1 MEPLALKL
9 EILKGPRKGETLEY
23 RPGSKI
29 RIGRVVRGNNL
40 PIKDSGISTNHLVID
55 SESGQWMVRD
65 LDSSN
70 GTIVNDTA
78 LNPNT
83 PFELSDG
90 DEIKIGEYTS
100 ISVKIDGHKEASRL
114 RRNPRRTAVGKVGAE
129 AANRGRRG
137 RFAAESEVVQVEVKS
152 ENHEEIG
159 GGEDRVPA
167 RRGRVRKKIEVES
180 DLEEIEVVEKPRRGR
195 GRPKK
200 AMVLKSE
207 EDVVDEVAVPEVS
220 SRAATRSKIVV
231 LESENCSVE
240 CEQVKIEPKRRGR
253 KRKNVQEEQLVCEK
267 GNAVAVEKDLGVAV
281 PVGVSCDNDVKGD
294 VPEQK
299 DSGEIGP
306 VNDGDANE
314 LNLGNEPKRRDRNR
328 KNVQQEQLVCGTGN
342 AVVSEQKNLGEIGP
356 VDDDDDKGLN
366 VIDNEKAKESNL
378 GHEEAAVDFGMGESG
393 NISEKAKESN
403 EEAATD
409 CNVGE
414 GDDKVES
421 GSRSCSGASSSKD
434 VDKKGSGS
442 GIKEGLGKVWQ
453 EQPDLEKMTLDDWFD
468 YVEVSWPRVVNDEIN
483 KICAGMREKARLV
496 QEHIAQHKKEK
507 VQSEGG
513 ATAALPHPCNVELN
527 LSSST
532 SEN

>member
-1 MEPLALKL
+1 M
-9 EILKGPRKGETLEY
+9 
-23 RPGSKI
+23 
-29 RIGRVVRGNNL
+29 
-40 PIKDSGISTNHLVID
+40 
-55 SESGQWMVRD
+55 
-65 LDSSN
+65 
-70 GTIVNDTA
+70 
-78 LNPNT
+78 
-83 PFELSDG
+83 
-90 DEIKIGEYTS
+90 
-100 ISVKIDGHKEASRL
+100 
-114 RRNPRRTAVGKVGAE
+114 GKVGAA

-137 RFAAESEVVQVEVKS
+137 RVGAESEVVQVEVKS

-167 RRGRVRKKIEVES
+167 RRGRVRKKNEVES
-180 DLEEIEVVEKPRRGR
+180 DLEEIEVVEKPKRGR
-195 GRPKK
+195 GLPKK
-200 AMVLKSE
+200 ATVLKSE
-207 EDVVDEVAVPEVS
+207 EDVVEEVAVPEVS
-220 SRAATRSKIVV
+220 SRAATRSKNVV

-306 VNDGDANE
+306 VNDGDANG
-314 LNLGNEPKRRDRNR
+314 LNLGNERKRRGRNR
-328 KNVQQEQLVCGTGN
+328 NNGQQEQLVCETGN

-356 VDDDDDKGLN
+356 VDDDDKGLNLGDERHEEAAGGFDVGEN

-403 EEAATD
+403 DEAAID

-414 GDDKVES
+414 GGDKVES

-453 EQPDLEKMTLDDWFD
+453 EEPDLEKMTLDDWFD
-468 YVEVSWPRVVNDEIN
+468 YVEVSWPKVVNDEID
-483 KICAGMREKARLV
+483 KICARMREKARLV
-496 QEHIAQHKKEK
+496 QEYIAQHKKEK
-507 VQSEGG
+507 VQS
-513 ATAALPHPCNVELN
+513 
-527 LSSST
+527 
-532 SEN
+532 